1 MWKAA
6 VAAVVSFT
14 MGGAA
19 MTVLGTLLGGYA
31 EPAALGLAGIGLM
44 ASSQLLNHQLLGVRF
59 FGARSAA
66 VTPAPHPKVGA

>member
-6 VAAVVSFT
+6 AAAVVSFT

-19 MTVLGTLLGGYA
+19 MTALGTLLGGYA

-44 ASSQLLNHQLLGVRF
+44 ASSQLLGHQL
-59 FGARSAA
+59 FGARQAEVA
-66 VTPAPHPKVGA
+66 PAPESKVSA

>member
-6 VAAVVSFT
+6 AAAVVSFA

-44 ASSQLLNHQLLGVRF
+44 ASSQLLGHHFL
-59 FGARSAA
+59 GARTAAEVAQAPESKVSA
-66 VTPAPHPKVGA
+66 

>member
-6 VAAVVSFT
+6 AAAVVSFT

-44 ASSQLLNHQLLGVRF
+44 ASSQLLGHQL
-59 FGARSAA
+59 FGSRPAEVA
-66 VTPAPHPKVGA
+66 PAPESKVSV

>member
-6 VAAVVSFT
+6 AAAVVSFT

-31 EPAALGLAGIGLM
+31 EAAALGLAGIGSWRP
-44 ASSQLLNHQLLGVRF
+44 ARFSVITSS
-59 FGARSAA
+59 ARGGHEVA
-66 VTPAPHPKVGA
+66 PAPESKVSA

>member
-6 VAAVVSFT
+6 AAAVISFA

-44 ASSQLLNHQLLGVRF
+44 ASSQLLGHHFL
-59 FGARSAA
+59 GARTAA
-66 VTPAPHPKVGA
+66 EVRPAPESKASA

>member
-6 VAAVVSFT
+6 AAAVVSFS

-44 ASSQLLNHQLLGVRF
+44 ASSQLLGHQFL
-59 FGARSAA
+59 GAREAA
-66 VTPAPHPKVGA
+66 EGAPAPESKVSA

>member
-6 VAAVVSFT
+6 AAAVVSFT

-44 ASSQLLNHQLLGVRF
+44 ASSQILGHQL
-59 FGARSAA
+59 FGTRQAEVA
-66 VTPAPHPKVGA
+66 PAPESKVSA

>member
-6 VAAVVSFT
+6 AAAVVSFT

-44 ASSQLLNHQLLGVRF
+44 ASSQLLGHHF
-59 FGARSAA
+59 FGTRTAA
-66 VTPAPHPKVGA
+66 EVTPAPEPKVSA

>member
-6 VAAVVSFT
+6 AAAVLSFT

-44 ASSQLLNHQLLGVRF
+44 ASSRILGHQFL
-59 FGARSAA
+59 GARHAA
-66 VTPAPHPKVGA
+66 VTPAPEPKASA

>member
-6 VAAVVSFT
+6 AAAVVSFT

-44 ASSQLLNHQLLGVRF
+44 ASSQILGHQL
-59 FGARSAA
+59 FGARSHG
-66 VTPAPHPKVGA
+66 VSPAPHSKVGV

>member
-6 VAAVVSFT
+6 AAAVVSFT

-19 MTVLGTLLGGYA
+19 MTVLGTLLGGFA

-44 ASSQLLNHQLLGVRF
+44 ASSQLLGHQFL
-59 FGARSAA
+59 GARSPA
-66 VTPAPHPKVGA
+66 VTPAPEPKASA

>member
-44 ASSQLLNHQLLGVRF
+44 ASSQLLGHQF
-59 FGARSAA
+59 FGARHPEVA
-66 VTPAPHPKVGA
+66 PAPESKVGV

>member
-6 VAAVVSFT
+6 TAAVVSFT

-44 ASSQLLNHQLLGVRF
+44 ASSQLLGHPL
-59 FGARSAA
+59 FGARHVEVA
-66 VTPAPHPKVGA
+66 PAPESKVSA

>member
-6 VAAVVSFT
+6 AAAVVSFT

-19 MTVLGTLLGGYA
+19 MTVLATLLGGYA

-44 ASSQLLNHQLLGVRF
+44 ASSQLLGHPLLG
-59 FGARSAA
+59 GARQAEVA
-66 VTPAPHPKVGA
+66 PAPETTKVSA

>member
-6 VAAVVSFT
+6 AAAVVSFT

-19 MTVLGTLLGGYA
+19 MTVLGSLLGGYA

-44 ASSQLLNHQLLGVRF
+44 ASSQFLGHQF
-59 FGARSAA
+59 FGSRPTEVA
-66 VTPAPHPKVGA
+66 PAPESKVSA

>member
-6 VAAVVSFT
+6 AAAVVSFS

-44 ASSQLLNHQLLGVRF
+44 ASSQLLGHPFL
-59 FGARSAA
+59 GARESTEVRAVPESKLSA
-66 VTPAPHPKVGA
+66 

>member
-6 VAAVVSFT
+6 AAAVVSFT

-44 ASSQLLNHQLLGVRF
+44 ASSQILGHHLL
-59 FGARSAA
+59 GARSAT
-66 VTPAPHPKVGA
+66 VTPAPASKVGA

>member
-6 VAAVVSFT
+6 AAAVVSFT

-44 ASSQLLNHQLLGVRF
+44 ASSQLLGHQF
-59 FGARSAA
+59 FGARTAA
-66 VTPAPHPKVGA
+66 EVAPAPESKVGA

>member
-6 VAAVVSFT
+6 VAVVVSFT

-31 EPAALGLAGIGLM
+31 EPVALGLAGIGLM
-44 ASSQLLNHQLLGVRF
+44 ASSQLLGHQF
-59 FGARSAA
+59 FGSRTAEVA
-66 VTPAPHPKVGA
+66 PAKESKVGA

>member
-6 VAAVVSFT
+6 AAAVVSFT

-31 EPAALGLAGIGLM
+31 EPAALGLAGIGL
-44 ASSQLLNHQLLGVRF
+44 LLGHQL
-59 FGARSAA
+59 FGARQAEVA
-66 VTPAPHPKVGA
+66 PAPESKVSA

>member
-6 VAAVVSFT
+6 AAAVVSFT

-31 EPAALGLAGIGLM
+31 EPAALGLAGIALM
-44 ASSQLLNHQLLGVRF
+44 ASSQLLGHQLVGT
-59 FGARSAA
+59 RSADVA
-66 VTPAPHPKVGA
+66 SAPESKVGV

>member
-14 MGGAA
+14 IGGAA

-44 ASSQLLNHQLLGVRF
+44 ASSQILGHQLL
-59 FGARSAA
+59 GARSAA
-66 VTPAPHPKVGA
+66 VTPAPESKVGV

>member
-6 VAAVVSFT
+6 AAAVVSFT

-44 ASSQLLNHQLLGVRF
+44 ASSQILGQF
-59 FGARSAA
+59 LGARSAA
-66 VTPAPHPKVGA
+66 VTPAPVQGRRT

>member
-6 VAAVVSFT
+6 AAAVVSFT

-19 MTVLGTLLGGYA
+19 MTILGTLLGGYA

-44 ASSQLLNHQLLGVRF
+44 ASSQLLGHQFL
-59 FGARSAA
+59 GARGEAEVAPVPESKVSA
-66 VTPAPHPKVGA
+66 